1 MHQPSIIKILSRV
14 LLATAACF
22 LGACNKLDPG
32 LIESAQTRLSKVQES
47 RPELEQGL
55 QNTAQLL
62 EQIQKAPAGL
72 GKNPEF
78 GVPELTTSLEIL
90 KSEYK
95 KLQEKHDSLYSSLD
109 GLVGN
114 YIDGQIKKK
123 KVEEGM
129 SSFDNTMTGLQK
141 KRNALAVQFN
151 EYSTKYARMST
162 AFAALP
168 PPEQAALNNVYDGL
182 PDTLPKP
189 AFRPAVKKPV
199 VTTPENTPESIPQQQ

>member
-1 MHQPSIIKILSRV
+1 M
-14 LLATAACF
+14 
-22 LGACNKLDPG
+22 
-32 LIESAQTRLSKVQES
+32 
-47 RPELEQGL
+47 
-55 QNTAQLL
+55 
-62 EQIQKAPAGL
+62 
-72 GKNPEF
+72 
-78 GVPELTTSLEIL
+78 
-90 KSEYK
+90 
-95 KLQEKHDSLYSSLD
+95 
-109 GLVGN
+109 GN